1 MRADHLLIRVRPRSK
16 PILTLA
22 CLGGIALIPAPA
34 GAQPLSADRVLVNG
48 HILTVD
54 ARDSIAQAVAIR
66 AGRIVAVGTNA
77 QIEALADARSERID
91 LHGLTVTPGLID
103 AHIHLAEGGLDALY
117 LLDLSYPAVTSIEE
131 VVAKVRTRA
140 AEEEP
145 GAWVR
150 GRGWDE
156 GKLTEN
162 RYIYASD
169 LDAAAPDRPVWLS
182 QTMGHYGVANSAA
195 LARAGITRDT
205 PDPPGGV
212 IDRSADGTPTGVLKE
227 TAQALVTGL
236 IPEPTPAQRRAAI
249 EQLAQALNAEGMTA
263 AKDPRIGLESWDA
276 YQQVLAEGKLS
287 VRVFVLWGSPDT
299 LDGARDLAARIAPF
313 SKPYLTTGDDHLISG
328 GVKIFADGSGGART
342 AWMYKDWNKNY
353 SASDGGNRGYPA
365 LDPELLRQQI
375 LLYHDAGLHLGVHA
389 IGDRAID
396 WVVDSYALALQRTPA
411 HGRRHS
417 IIHANLPTEH
427 ALETMAELQRK
438 YDAGFPEVS
447 ATFMWWIGDTY
458 AGNYGPERA
467 RRLIPL
473 HSYAQRGIRWA
484 EGSDFDVT
492 PFAARYGLW
501 ALIARQPA
509 LGVYGSDPY
518 GRAEA
523 ADVHDALRAQTMWA
537 AHQLF
542 LDDKIGSIE
551 VGKYADIAVWDK
563 NLTRL
568 PWTRSRRS
576 RAS

>member
-22 CLGGIALIPAPA
+22 CLGGIALIPAPT

-48 HILTVD
+48 HILTVG

-287 VRVFVLWGSPDT
+287 VRVFVSWGSPDT

-313 SKPYLTTGDDHLISG
+313 SKPYLTTGDDHSISG

-365 LDPELLRQQI
+365 LDPELLQHDTPVPRRWAASRGARDRRSRDR
-375 LLYHDAGLHLGVHA
+375 LGGRLLRARLATNACARASPLYH
-389 IGDRAID
+389 
-396 WVVDSYALALQRTPA
+396 P
-411 HGRRHS
+411 
-417 IIHANLPTEH
+417 
-427 ALETMAELQRK
+427 
-438 YDAGFPEVS
+438 
-447 ATFMWWIGDTY
+447 
-458 AGNYGPERA
+458 
-467 RRLIPL
+467 
-473 HSYAQRGIRWA
+473 
-484 EGSDFDVT
+484 
-492 PFAARYGLW
+492 
-501 ALIARQPA
+501 RQPA
-509 LGVYGSDPY
+509 DRARARDD
-518 GRAEA
+518 GRVA
-523 ADVHDALRAQTMWA
+523 AQIRR
-537 AHQLF
+537 
-542 LDDKIGSIE
+542 
-551 VGKYADIAVWDK
+551 
-563 NLTRL
+563 RL
-568 PWTRSRRS
+568 PRGLRYLHVVDRRYLCGQLWS
-576 RAS
+576 RARAPLDSAA